1 MPEAVMTRPQTLSWR
16 WIQSIAF
23 THKRELVL
31 ANIIALLGACAA
43 LPIPLLMPL
52 IVDEVLLEQPA
63 QIVGFIQS
71 ITPDSWHGPTTYILM
86 TLVATLCLR
95 LAALIA
101 GVWQNRQFTIIA
113 KNITYKM
120 RKRMLQ
126 HLQCIAMSAYET
138 MGSGSVTS
146 HFVTDVN
153 AIDQFIGETVSKF
166 IVAVLMVTGT
176 ATVLLLMHWQLALF
190 IIFMNPI
197 VIWVTLQFGKKVKTL
212 KQRENSAFELFQE
225 SLAETL
231 DAIQQIRANN
241 REQHYINR
249 VISNA
254 AEVRQHSSSF
264 SWKSDAASKLS
275 FTVFLFG
282 FDTFRAIAMLMV
294 VFSDLSIGQ
303 MMAVFG
309 YLWFMM
315 APVQELL
322 NIHYALFGA
331 KAALGRVNQLLA
343 ADREPHYQSLNNP
356 FENQTT
362 VSVQIENAVF
372 AYGDSDDILNGVSLD
387 IRTGEKVA
395 LVGASGGGKS
405 TLVQVILGLY
415 PLKSGQLRF
424 DQYPVESI
432 GLDIVRENVATVLQ
446 HPALLNDTVRNNLT
460 LGLERDDEQLW
471 QALEIAQLDQTIR
484 EQNHGLDTVVGR
496 NGMRLS
502 GGQRQR
508 LAIARMILSNPKV
521 VILDEATS
529 ALDIETEKK
538 LHKAMQD
545 FLADRTTIIIA
556 HRLSAVKQADRVFVF
571 EDGHIIEQGSHDE
584 LIQAKGLYEKLYG
597 QGAH

>member
-1 MPEAVMTRPQTLSWR
+1 MSDVTTAQALSWR
-16 WIQSIAF
+16 WIQSIAL
-23 THKRELVL
+23 THKRELIL
-31 ANIIALLGACAA
+31 ANLIALTGAIAS

-63 QIVGFIQS
+63 RIVGFIQS
-71 ITPDSWHGPTTYILM
+71 ITPDSWHGPITYILI
-86 TLVATLCLR
+86 TLAATLFLR
-95 LAALIA
+95 LAALA
-101 GVWQNRQFTIIA
+101 TGVWQNRQFTIIA
-113 KNITYKM
+113 KDITYKM

-146 HFVTDVN
+146 HFITDVN
-153 AIDQFIGETVSKF
+153 TIDQFIGETVSKF
-166 IVAVLMVTGT
+166 IVAVLMVAGT
-176 ATVLLLMHWQLALF
+176 ATVLLIMHWQLALF
-190 IIFMNPI
+190 IIFMNPV
-197 VIWVTLQFGKKVKTL
+197 VIWITLQFGKKVKNL
-212 KQRENSAFELFQE
+212 KQRENRTFEAFQE
-225 SLAETL
+225 TLAETL

-241 REQHYINR
+241 REQHYMLR
-249 VISNA
+249 VIDRA
-254 AEVRQHSSSF
+254 DEVKQHSSNF

-315 APVQELL
+315 GPVQELL

-331 KAALGRVNQLLA
+331 NAALGRVNRLLA
-343 ADREPHYQSLNNP
+343 AEQEPHYETLQNP
-356 FENQTT
+356 FDKQTT
-362 VSVQIENAVF
+362 VSVQIEDAVF
-372 AYGDSDDILNGVSLD
+372 AYGSGDNILNGVSLD
-387 IRTGEKVA
+387 IRAGEKVA

-415 PLKSGQLRF
+415 PLKSGKLSF
-424 DQYPVESI
+424 DQQAVETI
-432 GLDIVRENVATVLQ
+432 GLDVVRENVATVLQ

-460 LGLERDDEQLW
+460 LGLDRDDDQLW
-471 QALEIAQLDQTIR
+471 QALETAQLAETIQDLA
-484 EQNHGLDTVVGR
+484 EGLDTVVGR
-496 NGMRLS
+496 NGIRLS

-508 LAIARMILSNPKV
+508 LAIARMMLSNPKV

-529 ALDIETEKK
+529 ALDIDTEKK
-538 LHKAMQD
+538 LHTAMQG
-545 FLADRTTIIIA
+545 FLENRTTIIIA
-556 HRLSAVKQADRVFVF
+556 HRLSAVKQADRVYVF
-571 EDGHIIEQGSHDE
+571 EDGHIIEQGVHDE
-584 LIQAKGLYEKLYG
+584 LIQANGLYEKLYG